1 MLSSHRSPLYVRW
14 WLVFTVF
21 VLFAVAAVGC
31 VATVEVPQTESV
43 QEDAAS
49 EAQTRLVKHFG
60 GETEIPA
67 TPQRPVALNGA
78 LGLWP
83 LGIKPVG
90 APAPSEFE
98 KGWIPEE
105 IGGAEWYD
113 GIADVGWD
121 PNLEAVTALNPD
133 LIVGADWHMDQYEQ
147 LSAIA
152 PTVLVEF
159 NHSGR
164 WKEYARQEA
173 DFLNALDAYNEY
185 MDWYETRI
193 EEIKSRMTVPPE
205 EISVS
210 VVRVYED
217 SLTLYTRG
225 GFLGQV
231 LKDFGFKRPPSQDL
245 SAEESGEWQI
255 QYLITFEELEK
266 ADADVLILV
275 ITQRADPTRQD
286 QVDKL
291 KESLL
296 NHPLWPKLQVVEAGR
311 VEEVG
316 FAWISDIGAVHI
328 VLDDI
333 ERIFVE
339 NDIMSQ

>member
-1 MLSSHRSPLYVRW
+1 MLSSNRSPLYVKW
-14 WLVFTVF
+14 WLAFTVF
-21 VLFAVAAVGC
+21 ILIAVAAVGC
-31 VATVEVPQTESV
+31 VATVEIPQTDSA
-43 QEDAAS
+43 QGDTAT

-60 GETEIPA
+60 GETEIPVN
-67 TPQRPVALNGA
+67 PQRPIVLRNANQ
-78 LGLWP
+78 LWP
-83 LGIKPVG
+83 LGVKPVG
-90 APAPSEFE
+90 AQIREFM
-98 KGWIPEE
+98 KSWVPEE
-105 IGGAEWYD
+105 AGGSEWFD
-113 GIADVGWD
+113 GITDVGRD
-121 PNLEAVTALNPD
+121 PNLEVVAALNPD
-133 LIVGADWHMDQYEQ
+133 LIIGHDWHLDQYDQ

-152 PTVLVEF
+152 PTVLIEYE
-159 NHSGR
+159 HSGHWR
-164 WKEYARQEA
+164 EVARQMA
-173 DFLNALDAYNEY
+173 DYLNALDAYNEY
-185 MDWYETRI
+185 IDWYETRI
-193 EEIKSRMTVPPE
+193 EEIKSRMTVLPE

-266 ADADVLILV
+266 ADGDVLILV
-275 ITQRADPTRQD
+275 ITQRDDPTRQD
-286 QVDKL
+286 QVSML
-291 KESLL
+291 RENLL
-296 NHPLWPKLQVVEAGR
+296 NHPLWPKLQVVESGR
-311 VEEVG
+311 FDEVG
-316 FAWISDIGAVHI
+316 FAWITDIGAVHI